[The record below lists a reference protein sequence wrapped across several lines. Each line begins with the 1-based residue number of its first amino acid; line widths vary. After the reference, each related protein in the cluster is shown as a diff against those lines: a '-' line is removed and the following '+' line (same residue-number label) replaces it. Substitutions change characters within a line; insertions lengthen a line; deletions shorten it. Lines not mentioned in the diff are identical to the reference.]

1 MTERL
6 QHWFALSEKGA
17 KDLIKAV
24 VWCFICNI
32 GLMLPVGVVML
43 RSCIFWK

>member
-17 KDLIKAV
+17 EDLIKAV
-24 VWCFICNI
+24 VWW
-32 GLMLPVGVVML
+32 LYLQTL
-43 RSCIFWK
+43 A